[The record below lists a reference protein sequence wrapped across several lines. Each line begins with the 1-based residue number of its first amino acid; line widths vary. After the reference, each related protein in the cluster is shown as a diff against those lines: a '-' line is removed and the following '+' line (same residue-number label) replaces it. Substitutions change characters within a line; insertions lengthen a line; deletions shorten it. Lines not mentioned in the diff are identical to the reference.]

1 MLASSVDTAHLSI
14 SDYLFLLLHG
24 VAGSDFFFF
33 ATDCSTGDGE
43 DTQSFWEGMASTCSS
58 LAVSIMG
65 LFLGLPTG
73 LFTGGAFLMGC
84 RVKSGL
90 GVGFGVP
97 GGRGEKNIL
106 VLD

>member
-1 MLASSVDTAHLSI
+1 MLASLVDTVCLSI

-24 VAGSDFFFF
+24 VAGSDFF

-43 DTQSFWEGMASTCSS
+43 DTQSSWEGMAGTHSS
-58 LAVSIMG
+58 LVVSIMG

-73 LFTGGAFLMGC
+73 LFTGGAFLICC
-84 RVKSGL
+84 RVRSSF

-97 GGRGEKNIL
+97 GGRGEKNVLIL
-106 VLD
+106 D